1 VRLAWIEIFAI
12 LSEAHQLASLERIPR
27 DELVNHPI
35 LTLPRSVNPEVVDQ
49 IHEVLLE
56 GREPLSLVEAM
67 DMAAT
72 ARIARAAEDPKLIGI
87 GFGGEAELDAPG
99 VVFRPFQEPTPRIEH
114 GIAWF
119 DTHASPFVDG
129 FVGVAREL
137 IAEAPPSRTG

>member
-1 VRLAWIEIFAI
+1 
-12 LSEAHQLASLERIPR
+12 
-27 DELVNHPI
+27 
-35 LTLPRSVNPEVVDQ
+35 VDS
-49 IHEVLLE
+49 I
-56 GREPLSLVEAM
+56 GREVLSLVEAM

-72 ARIARAAEDPKLIGI
+72 ARIAGVAEDPKLIGI

-114 GIAWF
+114 GIGWF

-137 IAEAPPSRTG
+137 VAEAPSSRAG